1 MAQLNIKPAG
11 GQKIQLQR
19 HTGANALTVDTHG
32 DVQVAG
38 TITTGTMTNAV
49 AVPHEIIKKIHS
61 FSYGTRHMGNNGA
74 DVNQFQWTNAFTP
87 LDPTNNA
94 FHVAGAVICLS
105 AGNDQYGYGLRFAM
119 PAASAQAQGYG
130 AVYKIWDFFNKGMQ
144 VVDSNTTDRQ
154 AIQGYNFVIRAGELK
169 AGTYEISH
177 RTETQYSQMSVYNPS
192 TTDEARHNP
201 ASQSQL
207 VIIEFGSIH

>member
-1 MAQLNIKPAG
+1 
-11 GQKIQLQR
+11 
-19 HTGANALTVDTHG
+19 
-32 DVQVAG
+32 
-38 TITTGTMTNAV
+38 
-49 AVPHEIIKKIHS
+49 
-61 FSYGTRHMGNNGA
+61 
-74 DVNQFQWTNAFTP
+74 
-87 LDPTNNA
+87 
-94 FHVAGAVICLS
+94 
-105 AGNDQYGYGLRFAM
+105 
-119 PAASAQAQGYG
+119 
-130 AVYKIWDFFNKGMQ
+130 MQ